1 MSRAAAFICRLPI
14 YLRFEL
20 LLSIAS
26 LRNFSQLYETCAVAL
41 AEQKRRVSRCYTHAA
56 QRSAAAAVRLRRR
69 RAAPTRQAH
78 RRSLAAAPHTAAAP
92 QPRARV
98 PKFTV
103 CAVVLSHRNAERTA
117 SSSGAAPAAAPRVH
131 TAPAHGLL
139 PVLAHT
145 LHALP
150 YYPKTVVGIYC
161 CITVLLLFWPEVQA
175 AVASVADRFRAAE
188 WQPIE
193 VVPYSLP
200 FTEEELKELDADPE
214 LEALR

>member
-117 SSSGAAPAAAPRVH
+117 SSSGAAPAAAHRVH
-131 TAPAHGLL
+131 IAPAHGLL

-150 YYPKTVVGIYC
+150 YIPEDC
-161 CITVLLLFWPEVQA
+161 RRHLLLHYFSIGTGRTRSSRPSSRRRRVARFVGGGGPRPWPPSRRCRLV
-175 AVASVADRFRAAE
+175 
-188 WQPIE
+188 
-193 VVPYSLP
+193 
-200 FTEEELKELDADPE
+200 
-214 LEALR
+214 